1 MNTEKPIFQSL
12 HEEYSDTKRTNAFKT
27 LPKFLFCGK
36 FNLSEDRFEQGL
48 REGQFVEVEGASGL
62 EYGWRTSTHADT
74 KGSKSAT
81 GYQQK
86 AEGNAEMLQKYNE
99 MSKAWKGGISRPTLS
114 AGSSERTLAI
124 CDVESPLTSEEWEVA
139 QKQLQQALAAL
150 EQQEKNA
157 LKYMNQLDDG
167 DGDPLYD
174 VAAHVKS
181 FRELPD
187 ASKLTLRL
195 YNNFVEKQGKNS
207 ETQEDALA
215 GVAGQLAQR
224 AKRAK
229 KQ

>member
-86 AEGNAEMLQKYNE
+86 AEGNAEMMQKYNE

-114 AGSSERTLAI
+114 AGSSERTFGKKNSIREIRLMK
-124 CDVESPLTSEEWEVA
+124 SE
-139 QKQLQQALAAL
+139 
-150 EQQEKNA
+150 
-157 LKYMNQLDDG
+157 
-167 DGDPLYD
+167 
-174 VAAHVKS
+174 AAHVKS
-181 FRELPD
+181 FKELPD